1 MRARLATHRALR
13 TALALS
19 GILGAGGASGCDR
32 RPGRAAGEG
41 PYADRVA
48 EIVPKLEKTTGLRF
62 KTPPKVETRSKTEVR
77 QFLERT
83 FEESQGAKDLEVK
96 SALYKRLGLLPDTLD
111 TRKLYV
117 DLLSEQIVGFYD
129 PKTKV
134 LYVVEG
140 APAEE
145 ASFVVGHELVHA
157 LQDQYFNL
165 DSLQQVQGDDDRV
178 LAAQAVMEGQATYEQ
193 LASVLG
199 EGNVAERLPGGW
211 DRIRQEI
218 RERQTSMPVFSG
230 APTLI
235 QESLIFPYLSGA
247 EFVRRFKS
255 HRPGQAPYGD
265 MPTSSEQI
273 LHESAYFGAKRD
285 EPLRLTLPKPA
296 GATVA
301 YENGLG
307 EFETRL
313 LLFQHLG
320 DQNAAIRGA
329 AGWGGDRY
337 QMLDTPRGQALVWVS
352 VWDTPVDAAEFNDLL
367 GQAIARRYGV
377 RQSAEAPA
385 GSGGARSF
393 DAAGRHVTVSAGEVQ
408 GRPAVVLVDAP
419 AGAAIGDVNLRAV
432 EIR

>member
-1 MRARLATHRALR
+1 MTGRATARRAFR
-13 TALALS
+13 TALSFFFLI
-19 GILGAGGASGCDR
+19 GTLGASACDR
-32 RPGRAAGEG
+32 RSKRAAGEG
-41 PYADRVA
+41 PYAEKVA
-48 EIVPKLEKTTGLRF
+48 EIVPKIEKSTGLRF
-62 KTPPKVETRSKTEVR
+62 KTPPRVETRSKAEVR

-83 FEESQGAKDLEVK
+83 FAESQGAKDLEVK
-96 SALYKRLGLLPDTLD
+96 SAVYKRLGLLPDTLD

-134 LYVVEG
+134 LYVVDG
-140 APAEE
+140 APPEE
-145 ASFVVGHELVHA
+145 AGFVVGHELVHA
-157 LQDQYFNL
+157 LQDQYFDL
-165 DSLQQVQGDDDRV
+165 DSLQQVEGDDDRV

-218 RERQTSMPVFSG
+218 RERQVSMPVFAG

-247 EFVRRFKS
+247 EFMRRFKS
-255 HRPGQAPYGD
+255 RRPGQVPYGD

-273 LHESAYFGAKRD
+273 LHESAYFGATRD
-285 EPLRLTLPKPA
+285 EPLRLTLPAPP

-301 YENGLG
+301 YENDLG

-320 DQNAAIRGA
+320 DQNAAIRGG

-337 QMLDTPRGQALVWVS
+337 QVLDTPQGRGLLWVS

-367 GQAIARRYGV
+367 TQAISRRYEV
-377 RQSAEAPA
+377 RQAAPT
-385 GSGGARSF
+385 GGAAGPRTI
-393 DAAGRHVTVSAGEVQ
+393 AALGRRVTVSAGEVK
-408 GRPAVVLVDAP
+408 GRPAVVLLDVPVGASVAAPDLRKVD
-419 AGAAIGDVNLRAV
+419 VR
-432 EIR
+432 